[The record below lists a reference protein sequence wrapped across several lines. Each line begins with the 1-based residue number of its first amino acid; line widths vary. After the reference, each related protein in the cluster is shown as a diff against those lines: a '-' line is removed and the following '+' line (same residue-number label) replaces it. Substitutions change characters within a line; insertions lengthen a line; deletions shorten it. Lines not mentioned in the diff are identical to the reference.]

1 MHFDLL
7 TLYYLAIGTLVLS
20 AALTLWERQAQPRRS
35 SELRLLAGGYAVLA
49 IGCVLATT
57 RALLP
62 NGLGAALSNI
72 VMTSGYLLVLNSV
85 ALFTGVRYRQASLGL
100 LFVLVLAWAIG
111 GARWENH
118 LWSYISAFPIAL
130 ACGATALEILRC
142 GELRDFRSKRVI
154 VAVSGGH
161 ALFYAAR
168 AFILPFVVA
177 RFGQD
182 ALTIASKVTMYEGV
196 LYSVSLPMSLLALV
210 REEAHDQVLNASRT
224 DYLTGLANRGWFFGE
239 GERVIREQ
247 TANPSITLLAF
258 DLDHFKTINDRFGH
272 AAGDEVLKVFAR
284 TVLGKVGSEAVV
296 GRLGGEE
303 FAALLPAHTSLH
315 ALKVG
320 QAIAASFTQAVAH
333 NSKYVGLKATVS
345 IGLAEYAVDGTE
357 LSVLLSA
364 ADRAL
369 YAAKSLGRNRV
380 ELARR
385 V

>member
-1 MHFDLL
+1 MQFDLL

-20 AALTLWERQAQPRRS
+20 AALTMWEREAQPRRS

-49 IGCVLATT
+49 IGCILATT

-62 NGLGAALSNI
+62 DGLGAALSNI
-72 VMTSGYLLVLNSV
+72 VITSGYLLVLHGV
-85 ALFTGVRYRQASLGL
+85 ALFTGVRYRRASLGL

-111 GARWENH
+111 GAKWENH
-118 LWSYISAFPIAL
+118 SWSYISAFPIAL
-130 ACGATALEILRC
+130 ACGATALEVLRC
-142 GELRDFRSKRVI
+142 GGLRNFRSRRVI
-154 VAVSGGH
+154 VAASGGH

-168 AFILPFVVA
+168 AFILPFLVA

-224 DYLTGLANRGWFFGE
+224 DYLTGLANRRWFFGE
-239 GERVIREQ
+239 GERVIRDA

-272 AAGDEVLKVFAR
+272 AAGDEVLEVFAQ

-315 ALKVG
+315 SLKVG
-320 QAIAASFTQAVAH
+320 QAIAASFSQAVAH
-333 NSKYVGLKATVS
+333 NSKYVGQ
-345 IGLAEYAVDGTE
+345 I
-357 LSVLLSA
+357 
-364 ADRAL
+364 
-369 YAAKSLGRNRV
+369 
-380 ELARR
+380 
-385 V
+385 